1 MSDTR
6 PKTDPEVAEA
16 VDETIAESLEAHE
29 SAHPSDGFYIVVAL
43 ILAFVTALEVST
55 YFVDF
60 GDVALPVL
68 FVLMVIKF
76 AMVVAFF
83 MHLRFDSSLFRRVFV
98 SGLFLAV
105 GVYLA
110 ALSTFRFFG

>member
-16 VDETIAESLEAHE
+16 VDDTIAESLEAHE
-29 SAHPSDGFYIVVAL
+29 HAHPSDAKYIQIAL
-43 ILAFVTALEVST
+43 ILGVVTALEVST

-60 GDVALPVL
+60 GGFALPVL
-68 FVLMVIKF
+68 YILMIVKF

-83 MHLRFDSSLFRRVFV
+83 MHLRFDSSLFRRVFL
-98 SGLFLAV
+98 SGLVLAV
-105 GVYLA
+105 SVYVA
-110 ALSTFRFFG
+110 ALATFRFFE